1 VQPATQQ
8 DPTPQSTTL
17 EPPFPVTQT
26 SSAKEAQ
33 DMGFSIKAVI
43 IDIEGSE
50 KTFVSFLVKEY
61 AEFYKNEPTLIQT
74 VDTVVSYTE
83 DGLAIVL
90 PLAGEGALAGPIDA
104 IVEEAVTD
112 LNRASALVYDFGP
125 SPTAASIFAAVQ
137 SNLVAL
143 ETAGH
148 ITNPATIAK
157 LKLIIN
163 AIGTVAQL
171 IAKAVAAATPSA

>member
-1 VQPATQQ
+1 
-8 DPTPQSTTL
+8 
-17 EPPFPVTQT
+17 
-26 SSAKEAQ
+26 
-33 DMGFSIKAVI
+33 MGFSIKAVI
-43 IDIEGSE
+43 IDIEKDE

-61 AEFYKNEPTLIQT
+61 AEFYKNEPTLIQ
-74 VDTVVSYTE
+74 VIDTTVSYAE

-90 PLAGEGALAGPIDA
+90 PLVGEGTLAGPIDA

-125 SPTAASIFAAVQ
+125 SPNAASIFAAVQ
-137 SNLVAL
+137 TNLSTL

-157 LKLIIN
+157 VKLIIN

-171 IAKAVAAATPSA
+171 IAKAVLAASAPAPVA

>member
-1 VQPATQQ
+1 
-8 DPTPQSTTL
+8 
-17 EPPFPVTQT
+17 
-26 SSAKEAQ
+26 
-33 DMGFSIKAVI
+33 MFSIKAVI

>member
-1 VQPATQQ
+1 
-8 DPTPQSTTL
+8 
-17 EPPFPVTQT
+17 
-26 SSAKEAQ
+26 
-33 DMGFSIKAVI
+33 MFSIKAVI
-43 IDIEGSE
+43 GDIEVGA
-50 KTFVSFLVKEY
+50 KTFVSFLAKEY
-61 AEFYKNEPTLIQT
+61 ASFYKNEPTLIQ
-74 VDTVVSYTE
+74 VIDTTVSYAE

-90 PLAGEGALAGPIDA
+90 PLAGEGALAGPIDT

-137 SNLVAL
+137 TNLAAL

-148 ITNPATIAK
+148 VTNPATIAK
-157 LKLIIN
+157 VKLIIN

-171 IAKAVAAATPSA
+171 IAKAVLAASAPAPVA